1 MRVHTHIHTH
11 THTHTHTRHT
21 QMHNLKISVDHQPQ
35 PPLLMFQFDS
45 HQILLRLLLHFIL
58 LVHFFDFK
66 FLLVFIGYFPFWLL
80 TANL

>member
-1 MRVHTHIHTH
+1 MILGLELQMFHDKKDDFFDAHVHTH

-21 QMHNLKISVDHQPQ
+21 QMHNLKFSVDHQPQ

-58 LVHFFDFK
+58 LVHQLFF
-66 FLLVFIGYFPFWLL
+66 
-80 TANL
+80 